1 MSSVASA
8 EEEAKPIKWLNTKS
22 EPSFTM
28 GFKFRYQ
35 SLLSYREHL
44 KEKAEIEFGS
54 AQRKLQKARQDL
66 DIYENRHHKARIS
79 LEQGLM
85 SRMTS
90 EEMGAYSDYLNGM
103 KRKIGSQKQEVAR
116 REKIA
121 ADKRKNLLERTKEYR
136 IIEKV
141 MEKDH
146 QTWKHQLSLVEQK
159 RVDEMSVTRHGRSY
173 H

>member
-1 MSSVASA
+1 
-8 EEEAKPIKWLNTKS
+8 
-22 EPSFTM
+22 M

-54 AQRKLQKARQDL
+54 AQRMLQKARQDL
-66 DIYENRHHKARIS
+66 ESYEYRHHAARMS
-79 LEQGLM
+79 LEQGLL

-90 EEMGAYSDYLNGM
+90 GEIAAYSDYLNGM
-103 KRKIGSQKQEVAR
+103 KRKIASQKQEVAR

-121 ADKRKNLLERTKEYR
+121 ADKRKDLLERTKEYR

-141 MEKDH
+141 QEKDH
-146 QTWKHQLSLVEQK
+146 QKWTQQLSLLEQK
-159 RVDEMSVTRHGRSY
+159 RVDEMSVTRHGRDY